1 MYPRVVVATG
11 KEYERIGADAIAIL
25 RGKAEHVL
33 PEQLFAPVR
42 PHLADGAGVGG
53 NAGDGEYGAERLHGP
68 L

>member
-1 MYPRVVVATG
+1 MYPRAVIPG
-11 KEYERIGADAIAIL
+11 KKHERIGADTVAIL

-33 PEQLFAPVR
+33 PEQLFAPVW